1 MTLQFIQIEKGN
13 EQHYLLAKGLW
24 LLFCRELRLHDG
36 VIQSDEQILFGLQK
50 RIGIQGTRADMH
62 FELALLG
69 ETAIGISMFAIDL
82 GTVYGLL
89 EKGCGTVMGFYIH
102 PAFRRKGYGRCF
114 YGHIEERLIKD
125 GAKMIYLTPDRVT
138 GIPFWTSL
146 GFNDSGK
153 IDPDD
158 RKPIY
163 TKACTV

>member
-24 LLFCRELRLHDG
+24 LPFCRELRLHDG

-89 EKGCGTVMGFYIH
+89 EKGCGTVG
-102 PAFRRKGYGRCF
+102 
-114 YGHIEERLIKD
+114 
-125 GAKMIYLTPDRVT
+125 VST
-138 GIPFWTSL
+138 GT
-146 GFNDSGK
+146 
-153 IDPDD
+153 
-158 RKPIY
+158 
-163 TKACTV
+163 